1 MKVSLALRA
10 SIKYLLGVV
19 IIALLIFLP
28 AGSVGYWQGWLF
40 MATLFVPI
48 LVAGVVMLIKS
59 PALLESRLK
68 AKEGQKEQD
77 VVVKLSGLLFVAA
90 FVVAGLNWRYAW
102 LVLPDWIVWSA
113 AVAFVLCYLLYAEV
127 MRENAYLSRTIEVQ
141 DGQRVVDTG
150 LYGVVRHP
158 MYTATTLLF
167 LAMPLVLASPI
178 SLLIMLLYIPII
190 VVRIIQEERFLRAN
204 LEGYAEYAERI
215 RYRLI
220 PYIW

>member
-10 SIKYLLGVV
+10 STKYMFGVV
-19 IIALLIFLP
+19 IVAILIFLP
-28 AGSVGYWQGWLF
+28 AGSLCYWQGWLF

-48 LVAGVVMLIKS
+48 LVAGVVMLVKS

-68 AKEGQKEQD
+68 AKEGQREQD
-77 VVVKLSGLLFVAA
+77 VVVKLSGLLFIAA
-90 FVVAGLNWRYAW
+90 FVVAGFNWRYAW
-102 LVLPDWIVWSA
+102 LVLPDWVVWSA
-113 AVAFVLCYLLYAEV
+113 AVVFILCYLLYAEV

-141 DGQRVVDTG
+141 EGQRVVDTG
-150 LYGVVRHP
+150 LYSVVRHP

-178 SLLIMLLYIPII
+178 SLLIMLLYIPLII
-190 VVRIIQEERFLRAN
+190 KRINHEERFLKTN
-204 LEGYAEYAERI
+204 LSGYVEYTKRI

>member
-1 MKVSLALRA
+1 MKVSLAFRA
-10 SIKYLLGVV
+10 STKYMFGVV
-19 IIALLIFLP
+19 IVAILIFLP
-28 AGSVGYWQGWLF
+28 AGSLEYWQGWLF

-48 LVAGVVMLIKS
+48 LVAGVVMLVKS
-59 PALLESRLK
+59 PSLLESRLK
-68 AKEGQKEQD
+68 AKEGQREQD
-77 VVVKLSGLLFVAA
+77 VVVKLSGLLFIAA
-90 FVVAGLNWRYAW
+90 FVVAGFNWRYAW

-113 AVAFVLCYLLYAEV
+113 AVVFILCYLLYAEV

-141 DGQRVVDTG
+141 EGQRVVDTG
-150 LYGVVRHP
+150 LYSVVRHP

-178 SLLIMLLYIPII
+178 SSLIMLLYIPLII
-190 VVRIIQEERFLRAN
+190 KRINHEERFLKAN
-204 LEGYAEYAERI
+204 LSGYVEYTKRI

>member
-10 SIKYLLGVV
+10 STKYMFGVV
-19 IIALLIFLP
+19 IVAILIFLP
-28 AGSVGYWQGWLF
+28 AGSLCYWQGWLF

-48 LVAGVVMLIKS
+48 LVAGVVMIVKS

-68 AKEGQKEQD
+68 AKEGQREQD
-77 VVVKLSGLLFVAA
+77 VVVKLSGLLFIAA
-90 FVVAGLNWRYAW
+90 FVVAGFNWRYAW
-102 LVLPDWIVWSA
+102 LVLPDWIAWSA
-113 AVAFVLCYLLYAEV
+113 AVVFILCYLLYAEV
-127 MRENAYLSRTIEVQ
+127 MRENAYLSRTIEIQ

-150 LYGVVRHP
+150 LYSVVRHP

-178 SLLIMLLYIPII
+178 SLLIMLLYIPLI
-190 VVRIIQEERFLRAN
+190 VVRIIHEERYLKVN
-204 LEGYAEYAERI
+204 LEGYTEYTERI
-215 RYRLI
+215 KYRLI

>member
-10 SIKYLLGVV
+10 STKYMFGVV
-19 IIALLIFLP
+19 IVAILIFLP
-28 AGSVGYWQGWLF
+28 AGSLCYWQGWLF

-48 LVAGVVMLIKS
+48 LLAGVVMIVKS

-68 AKEGQKEQD
+68 AKEEHREQD
-77 VVVKLSGLLFVAA
+77 VVVKLSGLLFIAA
-90 FVVAGLNWRYAW
+90 FVVAGFNWRYAW

-113 AVAFVLCYLLYAEV
+113 AVVFILCYLLYAEV

-141 DGQRVVDTG
+141 EGQRVVDTG

-178 SLLIMLLYIPII
+178 SSLIMLLYIPLI
-190 VVRIIQEERFLRAN
+190 VVRIIHEERFLKAN
-204 LEGYAEYAERI
+204 LSGYVEYTERI
-215 RYRLI
+215 KYRLI

>member
-1 MKVSLALRA
+1 MRLRLLLSALT
-10 SIKYLLGVV
+10 KYLVGVV
-19 IIALLIFLP
+19 MVGALVMLP

-48 LVAGVVMLIKS
+48 LVAGVVMLVKS
-59 PALLESRLK
+59 PSLLESRLK
-68 AKEGQKEQD
+68 AKEGQREQD

-90 FVVAGLNWRYAW
+90 FVVAGFNWRYAW

-113 AVAFVLCYLLYAEV
+113 AVVFILCYLLYAEV
-127 MRENAYLSRTIEVQ
+127 MRENAYLSRTIEIQ
-141 DGQRVVDTG
+141 EGQRVVDTG
-150 LYGVVRHP
+150 LYSVVRHP

-178 SLLIMLLYIPII
+178 SLLIMLLYIPLI
-190 VVRIIQEERFLRAN
+190 VVRIIHEERYLKVN
-204 LEGYAEYAERI
+204 LEGYTEYTKRI

>member
-178 SLLIMLLYIPII
+178 SLLIMLLYIPLI
-190 VVRIIQEERFLRAN
+190 VVRIIHEERFLRAN

>member
-28 AGSVGYWQGWLF
+28 AGSVDYWQGWLF

-178 SLLIMLLYIPII
+178 SLLIMLLYLPLI
-190 VVRIIQEERFLRAN
+190 VVRIIHEERFLRAN
-204 LEGYAEYAERI
+204 LEGYAEYTERI

>member
-28 AGSVGYWQGWLF
+28 AGSVDYWQGWLF

-127 MRENAYLSRTIEVQ
+127 MRENACLSRTIEVQ

-158 MYTATTLLF
+158 MYTATSLLF

-178 SLLIMLLYIPII
+178 SLLIMLLYIPLI
-190 VVRIIQEERFLRAN
+190 VVRIIHEERFLRAN

>member
-1 MKVSLALRA
+1 MNVSLALRA

-48 LVAGVVMLIKS
+48 LVAGVVMLFKS

-178 SLLIMLLYIPII
+178 SLLIMLLYIPLI
-190 VVRIIQEERFLRAN
+190 VVRIIHEERFLRAN

>member
-10 SIKYLLGVV
+10 STKYMFGVV
-19 IIALLIFLP
+19 IVAILIFLP
-28 AGSVGYWQGWLF
+28 AGSLCYWQGWLF

-48 LVAGVVMLIKS
+48 LLAGVVMIVKS

-68 AKEGQKEQD
+68 AKEGQREQD
-77 VVVKLSGLLFVAA
+77 VVVKLSGLLFIAA
-90 FVVAGLNWRYAW
+90 FVVAGFNWRYAW

-113 AVAFVLCYLLYAEV
+113 AVVFILCYLLYAEV
-127 MRENAYLSRTIEVQ
+127 MRENAYLSRTIEIQ
-141 DGQRVVDTG
+141 EGQRVVDTG
-150 LYGVVRHP
+150 LYSVVRHP

-178 SLLIMLLYIPII
+178 SSLIMLLYIPLI
-190 VVRIIQEERFLRAN
+190 VVRIIHEERYLKVN
-204 LEGYAEYAERI
+204 LEGYTEYTKRI
-215 RYRLI
+215 KYRLI

>member
-1 MKVSLALRA
+1 MKASLALRA
-10 SIKYLLGVV
+10 SIKYLFGVV

-28 AGSVGYWQGWLF
+28 AGSLGYWQGWLF

-48 LVAGVVMLIKS
+48 LVAGVVMLVKS
-59 PALLESRLK
+59 PSLLESRLK
-68 AKEGQKEQD
+68 AKEGQREQD

-90 FVVAGLNWRYAW
+90 FVVAGFNWRYAW

-113 AVAFVLCYLLYAEV
+113 AVVFILCYLLYAEV

-141 DGQRVVDTG
+141 EGQRVVDTG

-178 SLLIMLLYIPII
+178 SSLIMLLYIPLII
-190 VVRIIQEERFLRAN
+190 VRIIHEERYLKVN
-204 LEGYAEYAERI
+204 LEGYTEYTKRI

>member
-1 MKVSLALRA
+1 MKASLALRA
-10 SIKYLLGVV
+10 SIKYLFGVV

-28 AGSVGYWQGWLF
+28 AGSLGYWQGWLF

-48 LVAGVVMLIKS
+48 LVAGVVMLVKS
-59 PALLESRLK
+59 PSLLESRLK
-68 AKEGQKEQD
+68 AKEEHREQD
-77 VVVKLSGLLFVAA
+77 VVVKLSGLLFIAA
-90 FVVAGLNWRYAW
+90 FVVAGFNWRYAW

-113 AVAFVLCYLLYAEV
+113 AVVFILCYLLYAEV

-141 DGQRVVDTG
+141 EGQRVVDTG

-178 SLLIMLLYIPII
+178 SSLIMLLYIPLI
-190 VVRIIQEERFLRAN
+190 VVRIIHEERYLKVN
-204 LEGYAEYAERI
+204 LEGYTEYTERI

>member
-28 AGSVGYWQGWLF
+28 AGSVDYWQGWLF

-158 MYTATTLLF
+158 MYTATSLLF

-178 SLLIMLLYIPII
+178 SLLIMLLYIPLI
-190 VVRIIQEERFLRAN
+190 VVRIIHEEHFLRAN

>member
-10 SIKYLLGVV
+10 STKYMFGVV
-19 IIALLIFLP
+19 IVAILIFLP
-28 AGSVGYWQGWLF
+28 AGSLCYWQGWLF

-48 LVAGVVMLIKS
+48 LVAGVVMLVKS

-68 AKEGQKEQD
+68 AKEEHREQD
-77 VVVKLSGLLFVAA
+77 VVVKLSGLLFIAA
-90 FVVAGLNWRYAW
+90 FVVAGFNWRYAW

-113 AVAFVLCYLLYAEV
+113 AVVFILCYLLYAEV
-127 MRENAYLSRTIEVQ
+127 MRENAYLSRTIEIQ
-141 DGQRVVDTG
+141 EGQRVVDTG
-150 LYGVVRHP
+150 LYSVVRHP

-178 SLLIMLLYIPII
+178 SLLIMLLYIPLII
-190 VVRIIQEERFLRAN
+190 KRINHEERFLKAN
-204 LEGYAEYAERI
+204 LSGYVEYTERI